1 MNVSLEKH
9 KVQIMNKRKSD
20 TCLLEFCDKEFYA
33 KGFCQRH
40 YYHWKRCQPLVD
52 YTKEKPQ
59 ISDWDK
65 KENPSHD
72 S

>member
-1 MNVSLEKH
+1 
-9 KVQIMNKRKSD
+9 MNKRKSD

-52 YTKEKPQ
+52 YKKQSESKE
-59 ISDWDK
+59 S
-65 KENPSHD
+65 KETNHES
-72 S
+72 